1 MNARK
6 VSLGFRTAAASAAL
20 GAALLF
26 ASQSFA
32 ADTSA
37 QPAPPAQTQ
46 APAEQNN
53 MNTNNSQSA
62 QPGQDTTQS
71 GQTQSQAA
79 APKMAKTNH
88 EDRIE
93 ARIKQLHSQLH
104 ITQAQEQQWNDFAQ
118 VMRDNAAQMDQD
130 ATQMNQLVK
139 ARADKG
145 TMTAVDDLKAY
156 EQIADARA
164 DESQKHADGLK
175 KLVPAFE
182 TLYDSMSD
190 SQKKVADNLFNH
202 ARRMHEQ
209 REQHK
214 T

>member
-1 MNARK
+1 MNAHRF
-6 VSLGFRTAAASAAL
+6 SIGFRTAAATAAL
-20 GAALLF
+20 GTALLF
-26 ASQSFA
+26 ATQSFA
-32 ADTSA
+32 ADTSAA

-46 APAEQNN
+46 APAEQN
-53 MNTNNSQSA
+53 MNTNSDNAQSA
-62 QPGQDTTQS
+62 QPG
-71 GQTQSQAA
+71 QAA

-88 EDRIE
+88 EDRVE
-93 ARIKQLHSQLH
+93 ARIKQLHAQLR
-104 ITQAQEQQWNDFAQ
+104 ITQAQDQQWQAFAQ

-130 ATQMNQLVK
+130 ASQMNQLVK

-145 TMTAVDDLKAY
+145 TMTALDDLKAY
-156 EQIADARA
+156 EAIADARA

-182 TLYDSMSD
+182 QLYGTMSD

-202 ARRMHEQ
+202 ARRVHEQ
-209 REQHK
+209 KEQHK